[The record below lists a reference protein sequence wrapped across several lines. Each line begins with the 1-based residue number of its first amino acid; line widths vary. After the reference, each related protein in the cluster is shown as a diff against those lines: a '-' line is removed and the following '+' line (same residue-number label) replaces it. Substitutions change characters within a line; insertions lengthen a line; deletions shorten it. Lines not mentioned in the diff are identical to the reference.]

1 MRNVFVLTIA
11 QFLGSF
17 GQVTMVILAGII
29 GADLAPNAS
38 MATLPVTFGV
48 LGIAAATIPAALF
61 MQRVGRRAGFIT
73 GCIVAAGGS
82 LLAVQAVTA
91 GNFIFFCTAS
101 FLMGTNLALIAQ
113 YRFAAAESVATEQVS
128 KAIGILMMGTL
139 AGAVTGPW
147 LAVHARWW
155 LEVEFAGSFMAV
167 AAIYA
172 LCIVCL
178 IAYQEQVVDAPA
190 DALPQRPM
198 KVLARQPKFIVAII
212 MAAGAYAVMSM
223 IMTATP
229 LSMHV
234 LDGHSVEATA
244 MVIQG
249 HVLAMYLP
257 SLASAWII
265 ARMGITK
272 MLSAGLIIESLC
284 ILFSLSGNEIIH
296 YWGGLV
302 ALGLGWNLLFIAST
316 TLLTQTYQPSE
327 RFKVQALNEFS
338 MFGIMAIASL
348 LAGWLISLVGWQMLN
363 LLALLPLGIMAGGI
377 ALLIARR

>member
-1 MRNVFVLTIA
+1 MRNVFVLTVA

-17 GQVTMVILAGII
+17 GQITMVILAGII
-29 GADLAPNAS
+29 GADLAPVAS

-61 MQRVGRRAGFIT
+61 MQRVGRRAGFIL

-82 LLAVQAVTA
+82 LLAVQAVTVN
-91 GNFIFFCTAS
+91 NFISFCIAS

-113 YRFAAAESVATEQVS
+113 YRFAAAESVATDQVS

-139 AGAVTGPW
+139 AGAVAGPW

-155 LEVEFAGSFMAV
+155 LDTEFAGSFMAV
-167 AAIYA
+167 ASIYA

-178 IAYQEQVVDAPA
+178 FAYQEQTIDTPA
-190 DALPQRPM
+190 DALPQRTL

-223 IMTATP
+223 VMTATP
-229 LSMHV
+229 LSMHI
-234 LDGHSVEATA
+234 LDGHSVEDTAT
-244 MVIQG
+244 VIQA
-249 HVLAMYLP
+249 HILAMYLP

-272 MLSAGLIIESLC
+272 MLSAGILIESLC
-284 ILFSLSGNEIIH
+284 VIFALSGNGIIH

-316 TLLTQTYQPSE
+316 TLLTQTYESSE
-327 RFKVQALNEFS
+327 RFKVQAINEFS
-338 MFGIMAIASL
+338 MFAVMAVASL
-348 LAGWLISLVGWQMLN
+348 LAGWLISQVGWQALN
-363 LLALLPLGIMAGGI
+363 ILALVPLGIMAGGV
-377 ALLIARR
+377 AWLIARR